1 EIVRDA
7 VFTYY
12 CGLLCLFTI
21 ERCVATKW
29 WKWYEKATP
38 STRWILVIVEI
49 LNVIP
54 ALLNATLWMLGY
66 IDVAVNTALNFLLN
80 NVSCIIYYITYK
92 RNVLALELINRGE
105 ISFDNYS
112 VARTFQ
118 LRENVMVMRYFVS
131 VVLPSAAVSFPCF
144 IYFAF
149 HQFGPMEWILQ
160 RTIAYAL
167 FDLHLILFRAVYLYR
182 EININK
188 TILSEFRKINLISFV
203 IRCISFSRRTH
214 PYKDRSDSVRVN
226 DSTQAY
232 FDQLA

>member
-1 EIVRDA
+1 MLLNVIVVLTIPFLIIAVHRADDDPLLLTAEIVRDA

-12 CGLLCLFTI
+12 CGL
-21 ERCVATKW
+21 
-29 WKWYEKATP
+29 YEKATP

-118 LRENVMVMRYFVS
+118 LRENVMVMR
-131 VVLPSAAVSFPCF
+131 
-144 IYFAF
+144 
-149 HQFGPMEWILQ
+149 
-160 RTIAYAL
+160 
-167 FDLHLILFRAVYLYR
+167 
-182 EININK
+182 
-188 TILSEFRKINLISFV
+188 
-203 IRCISFSRRTH
+203 RTH

-232 FDQLA
+232 FDQLANSWN